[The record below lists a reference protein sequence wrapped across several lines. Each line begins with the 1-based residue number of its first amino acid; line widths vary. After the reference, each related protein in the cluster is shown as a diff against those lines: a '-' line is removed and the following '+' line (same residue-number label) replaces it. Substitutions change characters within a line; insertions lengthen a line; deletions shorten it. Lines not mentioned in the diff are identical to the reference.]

1 MEVLDKEQTTLADVT
16 ANQNYQAAHSLMVME
31 QWANG
36 EIYDEA
42 TWIERGRHAV
52 RQTMEGMFELG
63 RALIVLKEHTE
74 RGRFM
79 EIVKREF
86 GIGHN
91 ETARLMAATQRF
103 ATPQMQ
109 KAAPKLMDLGRMEV
123 TRLMNATRRFATP
136 QMQKA
141 APKLMDL
148 GKSKLLELLVEE
160 DVTLIGLAEGGE
172 VNGMT
177 LDDVDRMTVRELRV
191 ALRENRE
198 DAQAKDKVL
207 ADKNAKI
214 DELAEK
220 LEKAKKKGGVKEPN
234 PADVASELH
243 MAVGAKEVAI
253 RSQLAQ
259 LGDYFAQMAAHE
271 AAHGLS
277 HRARMAGALNQ
288 IIMDCQ
294 HLRDQYAL
302 PESADD
308 DGVPEWLQPESE

>member
-109 KAAPKLMDLGRMEV
+109 KAAPKLMDLG
-123 TRLMNATRRFATP
+123 
-136 QMQKA
+136 
-141 APKLMDL
+141 
-148 GKSKLLELLVEE
+148 KSKLLELLVEE

-172 VNGMT
+172 VNGLT

>member
-1 MEVLDKEQTTLADVT
+1 MEVLGKEQITLADVT
-16 ANQNYQAAHSLMVME
+16 ANQNYQAAHSVMVME
-31 QWANG
+31 QWGNG
-36 EIYDEA
+36 EIYNEA

-74 RGRFM
+74 RGRFL

-109 KAAPKLMDLGRMEV
+109 KAAPKLMDLG
-123 TRLMNATRRFATP
+123 
-136 QMQKA
+136 
-141 APKLMDL
+141 
-148 GKSKLLELLVEE
+148 KSKLLELLVEE
-160 DVTLIGLAEGGE
+160 DVTLIGLAEGEE

-177 LDDVDRMTVRELRV
+177 LDDVDRMTVRELRL
-191 ALRENRE
+191 ALRESRE
-198 DAQAKDKVL
+198 DAKAKDEVL
-207 ADKNAKI
+207 AGKNAKI

-220 LEKAKKKGGVKEPN
+220 LEKAKKKGGVREPS
-234 PADVASELH
+234 PADVGNELN

-271 AAHGLS
+271 QAHGLS

>member
-91 ETARLMAATQRF
+91 ETARLMAATQ
-103 ATPQMQ
+103 
-109 KAAPKLMDLGRMEV
+109 
-123 TRLMNATRRFATP
+123 RFATP

-288 IIMDCQ
+288 IVMDCQ